1 MALMLAGRLLDNIR
15 NQGTVKRTVIKGRVG
30 ARPHGMR
37 LPPPISEN
45 AAPSKQAATAAGS
58 QDKSGDAGTKEGGK
72 VSQFE
77 YIAQNLIF

>member
-1 MALMLAGRLLDNIR
+1 MAFTLAGRLLGNIR

-45 AAPSKQAATAAGS
+45 ASPSKQAATASGS
-58 QDKSGDAGTKEGGK
+58 QDNSGSANAKDGSK
-72 VSQFE
+72 V
-77 YIAQNLIF
+77 I